1 VFQEGKGLPDSC
13 TFVRQGSVVPA
24 LHPAGLAELV
34 EAPAK
39 RERLAIAPITDKSF
53 RVFMILDL
61 SILRF

>member
-1 VFQEGKGLPDSC
+1 VLQEGKGLPASS
-13 TFVRQGSVVPA
+13 TFARQSGVVPA
-24 LHPAGLAELV
+24 LLPAGLAELV

-61 SILRF
+61 SILRI